1 MHCHAVGRVR
11 SRSTG
16 ARSTDH
22 RISDFGL
29 FEALSMYGISLTATD
44 VASAVA
50 RSSNDSAT
58 QQIRIREGIERQVN

>member
-1 MHCHAVGRVR
+1 
-11 SRSTG
+11 
-16 ARSTDH
+16 
-22 RISDFGL
+22 
-29 FEALSMYGISLTATD
+29 MYGISLTATD